1 MLGLDPVS
9 FTPSAVGVRAYD
21 DLSRDAVGT
30 TLIKLKIGPAVREVS
45 FHIYDIESSL
55 NMLLG
60 RPWLHTA
67 GARSTL
73 HAPSMLEV
81 RARQVITVAAEVLTK
96 PKERGLRQKNC

>member
-21 DLSRDAVGT
+21 DSSRDAVGT
-30 TLIKLKIGPAVREVS
+30 TTLKQLKIGPAVREVS
-45 FHIYDIESSL
+45 FHIYDIESSF

-67 GARSTL
+67 GFFDTAGETPAL
-73 HAPSMLEV
+73 LENELP
-81 RARQVITVAAEVLTK
+81 RRESA
-96 PKERGLRQKNC
+96 